1 MESKTI
7 IKFKMEGIWVSN
19 HLRMEYHRNCVQSNH
34 PEKYNLFRSN
44 LTLPDEIEK
53 TIIDETHK
61 IKGDSING
69 YKYLEDDHTD
79 PELVYLKGQNINI
92 IVSNAKY
99 EIIWVDEIDKNSFD
113 EYVED
118 YPDLKWNRTKPFED
132 NLSKGQRYLQN
143 EKIRADKISKYN
155 YLNQII
161 QCSDKDFKNK
171 YGITKLD
178 LMTKLVFYEKKR
190 LKLNIFD
197 TKELPEF
204 LAMQSLIKRVPYPLT
219 IPNELHPIDDSG
231 YISPIG
237 KFYHYE
243 AWKHISFLD
252 TIKDLYPEY
261 QGHKDDVLYKGGWL
275 KMTKF
280 QFEYNISDFDLLD
293 NSKLINFI
301 MDIIDQNKLSPIIF
315 NNKKYTNFKELMNYL
330 EDFTK

>member
-1 MESKTI
+1 
-7 IKFKMEGIWVSN
+7 
-19 HLRMEYHRNCVQSNH
+19 
-34 PEKYNLFRSN
+34 
-44 LTLPDEIEK
+44 
-53 TIIDETHK
+53 
-61 IKGDSING
+61 
-69 YKYLEDDHTD
+69 
-79 PELVYLKGQNINI
+79 
-92 IVSNAKY
+92 
-99 EIIWVDEIDKNSFD
+99 
-113 EYVED
+113 
-118 YPDLKWNRTKPFED
+118 
-132 NLSKGQRYLQN
+132 
-143 EKIRADKISKYN
+143 
-155 YLNQII
+155 
-161 QCSDKDFKNK
+161 
-171 YGITKLD
+171 
-178 LMTKLVFYEKKR
+178 MTKLVFYEKKR

-237 KFYHYE
+237 KFYHCE
-243 AWKHISFLD
+243 AWKHISLLD